1 MEGNILIEN
10 RLHKALTYQLYME
23 RTKVKVLTSDA
34 TQFDEA
40 VLQRFEYSRLN
51 LQRSLRIE
59 KTYSVSDELK
69 SITTSLPQEHLWVVI
84 TEDWCGDSAQT
95 LPYIAK
101 IAATTPKIELAI
113 LLRDENLD
121 IIDQYLTN
129 GTRSIPKLIGFDRSR
144 NELYTWGPRPKALQE
159 MFRRLKSEGMQ
170 KEKIYEN
177 LQTWYNQDRGRE
189 LEREFMEMLR
199 PYLV

>member
-1 MEGNILIEN
+1 MDGNILIEN

-34 TQFDEA
+34 TLFDEEA
-40 VLQRFEYSRLN
+40 LHKFEFSRLN

-59 KTYSVSDELK
+59 KTYSVSEDMK
-69 SITTSLPQEHLWVVI
+69 SIISNLPQEHLWVVI

-101 IAATTPKIELAI
+101 IAAASPKIELAI

-129 GTRSIPKLIGFDRSR
+129 GTRSIPKLIGFDRKW
-144 NELYTWGPRPKALQE
+144 NELYTWGPRPRALMELFQ
-159 MFRRLKSEGMQ
+159 RLKSEGMP

-189 LEREFMEMLR
+189 LEREFMEMLT
-199 PYLV
+199 PYLI